1 MPIAISEDDKVNPKC
16 KTRPFSDDSEEY
28 VDMKKPDVKVTP
40 QLQIIAEVENTGN
53 SDYELP
59 VIGED
64 ELYSYLQLEEE
75 QIKAELNDTNVA
87 KLVSQFNKSL
97 EVVCFPDKGRKSP
110 SPSPKAKSKNNGHTS
125 STGEECEP
133 LNPRMLTP

>member
-1 MPIAISEDDKVNPKC
+1 MPVAISEDDKINPKC
-16 KTRPFSDDSEEY
+16 KTRSFSDDSEEY
-28 VDMKKPDVKVTP
+28 MDMKKPDVNVTP
-40 QLQIIAEVENTGN
+40 QLQIIAEVEDTGN
-53 SDYELP
+53 SGYELP
-59 VIGED
+59 VVGED

-75 QIKAELNDTNVA
+75 QINAELNDKNVA

-97 EVVCFPDKGRKSP
+97 EVVCFPDKGRSP
-110 SPSPKAKSKNNGHTS
+110 SPSPRAKPKNNVHAS